1 MELVWQDDPHIHLDP
16 QSEITHILPRKTHK
30 AHARPHTLFLLNK
43 ASVQLET
50 AVMPDKTMLHI
61 IEFTDKRFSFFFLF
75 SQGRRLLFSV
85 TVIDYSAVQQLEP
98 VAAPEEAEKA
108 QQIQH

>member
-1 MELVWQDDPHIHLDP
+1 
-16 QSEITHILPRKTHK
+16 
-30 AHARPHTLFLLNK
+30 
-43 ASVQLET
+43 
-50 AVMPDKTMLHI
+50 MPDNMMLHI
-61 IEFTDKRFSFFFLF
+61 VEFTDKRFFFLF

-98 VAAPEEAEKA
+98 VAAPEGAEKA